1 MNILW
6 YIVVFCVG
14 SWGLVS
20 WMVPNAVM
28 EIFLGMLIPLLLA
41 IGTIV
46 LVERT
51 YRKDAPRLTALMT
64 KAFLGKMLLY
74 GVYVAVIVGFYSF
87 QPVPFAISFT
97 VYFTGL
103 HLAEALY
110 FQTMFNKEMKE
121 R

>member
-1 MNILW
+1 MNILR
-6 YIVVFCVG
+6 YLILLCVG

-20 WMVPNAVM
+20 WMVPKAVM

-46 LVERT
+46 SVERT
-51 YRKDAPRLTALMT
+51 YRKDAQRLTSLMT

-74 GVYVAVIVGFYSF
+74 GVYVVVILGFYSF
-87 QPVPFAISFT
+87 QPVPFAISLT

-110 FQTMFNKEMKE
+110 FQTLFK
-121 R
+121 RR

>member
-6 YIVVFCVG
+6 YILVSCVG

-20 WMVPNAVM
+20 WMVPKAVV
-28 EIFLGMLIPLLLA
+28 EIFLGMLIPLLLG

-46 LVERT
+46 LVKRT
-51 YRKDAPRLTALMT
+51 YQKDARRLTALLT
-64 KAFLGKMLLY
+64 KAFVGKMLLY
-74 GVYVAVIVGFYSF
+74 GVYVAVIVGFYAF

-110 FQTMFNKEMKE
+110 LKTLFEG

>member
-6 YIVVFCVG
+6 YILVLCVG

-20 WMVPNAVM
+20 WMVPKAVV
-28 EIFLGMLIPLLLA
+28 EIFLGMLIPLLVA

-51 YRKDAPRLTALMT
+51 YQKDARRLTALLT
-64 KAFLGKMLLY
+64 KAFVGKMLLY
-74 GVYVAVIVGFYSF
+74 GVYVAVIVGFYAF

-110 FQTMFNKEMKE
+110 LKTLLEG

>member
-6 YIVVFCVG
+6 YIVVLCVG
-14 SWGLVS
+14 SWGFVS
-20 WMVPNAVM
+20 WMVPNAVV

-41 IGTIV
+41 IGSIV

-51 YRKDAPRLTALMT
+51 YRKDATRLTSLMT

-87 QPVPFAISFT
+87 QPVPFAISLT
-97 VYFTGL
+97 VYFIGL
-103 HLAEALY
+103 HLTEALY
-110 FQTMFNKEMKE
+110 LQTMFK
-121 R
+121 RR

>member
-1 MNILW
+1 
-6 YIVVFCVG
+6 
-14 SWGLVS
+14 
-20 WMVPNAVM
+20 MVPNAVM
-28 EIFLGMLIPLLLA
+28 EIFLGMLIPLLVA

-51 YRKDAPRLTALMT
+51 YRKDAQRLTALMT

-87 QPVPFAISFT
+87 RPVPFAISLT
-97 VYFTGL
+97 VYFIGL

-110 FQTMFNKEMKE
+110 FQTMFNKVMKE

>member
-6 YIVVFCVG
+6 CIVVLCVG

-20 WMVPNAVM
+20 WMVPKAVV
-28 EIFLGMLIPLLLA
+28 EIFLGMLIPMLLA

-51 YRKDAPRLTALMT
+51 YQKDATRLTALMT
-64 KAFLGKMLLY
+64 KAFVGKMLLY
-74 GVYVAVIVGFYSF
+74 GVYVAVIVGVFSF
-87 QPVPFAISFT
+87 HPVPFAISFT

-110 FQTMFNKEMKE
+110 FQAMFQ
-121 R
+121 RR